1 MENTIYNKVKQIV
14 ELVTGVK
21 IIENNRKREVIDA
34 RMIYA
39 KILRERGASL
49 VSIGMTI
56 NKDHT
61 TIIHYLRTMDSLLI
75 TDREVIRK
83 YIKSKELLLLDEQDL
98 NLLNGNDT
106 VSELSRL
113 KETLEISEKKVK
125 LLQDENERLNREMER
140 FRGILKI
147 IDEATPIGQEKI
159 VERKIKRMLDE

>member
-1 MENTIYNKVKQIV
+1 
-14 ELVTGVK
+14 
-21 IIENNRKREVIDA
+21 
-34 RMIYA
+34 
-39 KILRERGASL
+39 
-49 VSIGMTI
+49 
-56 NKDHT
+56 
-61 TIIHYLRTMDSLLI
+61 MDSLLI

-125 LLQDENERLNREMER
+125 LLQDENEKLNREMER

-147 IDEATPIGQEKI
+147 IDEATPMGQEKI

>member
-125 LLQDENERLNREMER
+125 LLQDENEKLNREMER

-147 IDEATPIGQEKI
+147 IDEATPMGQEKI

>member
-34 RMIYA
+34 RMIYT

-125 LLQDENERLNREMER
+125 LLQDENEKLNREMER

>member
-113 KETLEISEKKVK
+113 RETLEISEKKVK
-125 LLQDENERLNREMER
+125 LLQDENEKLNREMER

-147 IDEATPIGQEKI
+147 IDEATPMGQEKI

>member
-1 MENTIYNKVKQIV
+1 MENTIYEKVKQIV
-14 ELVTGVK
+14 ELVTRVK
-21 IIENNRKREVIDA
+21 ITVNNRKREVIDA

-49 VSIGMTI
+49 ASIGMTI

-61 TIIHYLRTMDSLLI
+61 TIIHYIRTMDDLLV
-75 TDREVIRK
+75 TDREVLRK
-83 YIKSKELLLLDEQDL
+83 YIKSKELLLLDEQEL
-98 NLLNGNDT
+98 NLLDENDT
-106 VSELSRL
+106 LSELSRL
-113 KETLEISEKKVK
+113 KETVDVLEKKNT

-147 IDEATPIGQEKI
+147 IDASTPIGQEKI

>member
-34 RMIYA
+34 RMIYT

-125 LLQDENERLNREMER
+125 LLQDENEKLNREMER

-147 IDEATPIGQEKI
+147 IDEATPMGQEKI

>member
-34 RMIYA
+34 RMIYT

-125 LLQDENERLNREMER
+125 LLQDENEKLNREMER

-147 IDEATPIGQEKI
+147 IDEATPVGQEKI

>member
-113 KETLEISEKKVK
+113 RETLEISEKKIK
-125 LLQDENERLNREMER
+125 LLQDENEKLSREMER

-147 IDEATPIGQEKI
+147 IDEATPMGQEKI

>member
-21 IIENNRKREVIDA
+21 IIENNMKREVIDA

-125 LLQDENERLNREMER
+125 LLQDENEKLNREMER

-147 IDEATPIGQEKI
+147 IDEATPMGQEKI

>member
-98 NLLNGNDT
+98 NLLNENDT

-125 LLQDENERLNREMER
+125 LLQDENEKLNREMER

-147 IDEATPIGQEKI
+147 IDEATPMGQEEI

>member
-98 NLLNGNDT
+98 NLLNENDT

-125 LLQDENERLNREMER
+125 LLQDENEKLNREMER

-147 IDEATPIGQEKI
+147 IDEATPMGQEKI